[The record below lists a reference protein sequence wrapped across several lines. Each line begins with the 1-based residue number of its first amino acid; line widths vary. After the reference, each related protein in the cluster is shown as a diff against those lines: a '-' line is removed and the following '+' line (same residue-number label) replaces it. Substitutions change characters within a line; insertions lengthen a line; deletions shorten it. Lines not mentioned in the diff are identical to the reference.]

1 MGGTKDR
8 THEVVELMHFIRSF
22 TLLQPQMTPGS
33 CEGREGPHALLPGSP
48 ASRQPFLQAG
58 SWTSPLRGGTFS
70 PILQMRKPGP
80 RGAEAH
86 FLHSLAGL

>member
-1 MGGTKDR
+1 MGGKKDR
-8 THEVVELMHFIRSF
+8 THEDVELMHFIHSF